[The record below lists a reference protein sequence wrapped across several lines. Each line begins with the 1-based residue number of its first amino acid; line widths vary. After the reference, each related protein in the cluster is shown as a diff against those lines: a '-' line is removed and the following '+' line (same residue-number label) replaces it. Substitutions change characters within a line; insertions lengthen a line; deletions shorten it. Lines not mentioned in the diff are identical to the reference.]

1 MVMRGILAE
10 HPRARLWL
18 LVVVFVLFAGIA
30 STWVYLVNLRS
41 PFNQAVY
48 DRIQLGMTVE
58 EATKIVGMPPGYYK
72 VSREER
78 FVNSG
83 QEGIEPFGTKDYEEI
98 ETEPGIFDI
107 VSKKTGVPVASL
119 RIWKNQ
125 DDGIFVVIQEDKVVS
140 KYYVR
145 SITAFDRSLWWTN
158 LRRRLGL

>member
-1 MVMRGILAE
+1 MYAILKA
-10 HPRARLWL
+10 HPRVRFWLWIGFLL
-18 LVVVFVLFAGIA
+18 LVGIA
-30 STWVYLVNLRS
+30 LISIWLVNLRS

-48 DRIQLGMTVE
+48 NRIQLGMTVE
-58 EATKIVGMPPGYYK
+58 EATKIVGMPPGYYN
-72 VSREER
+72 VSREEG

-145 SITAFDRSLWWTN
+145 SITAFNRSLWWTN
-158 LRRRLGL
+158 LRRRIGL

>member
-1 MVMRGILAE
+1 MPTILKA
-10 HPRARLWL
+10 HPRVRFWL
-18 LVVVFVLFAGIA
+18 LIGFVLLVGIVLI
-30 STWVYLVNLRS
+30 SIWISNLRS
-41 PFNQAVY
+41 PFSQVVY

-58 EATKIVGMPPGYYK
+58 EATKIVGMPPGYYN

-83 QEGIEPFGTKDYEEI
+83 QEGIEPFGNKDYEEI
-98 ETEPGIFDI
+98 EREPGIFDI